1 VTDHEQPIGGGRQP
15 PEIEIDIT
23 TAHPARV
30 HNFLAGGDANFAVD
44 REAVEKAVDMAPD
57 EMEVA
62 RRAVQAMAGFQAR
75 VVRHLVV
82 DVGVTQFLKLGA
94 AVPAGED
101 VHEVAQAAAPG
112 TRVVYT
118 GDDPT
123 VLAHAHGLRQARPE
137 GITAYVHGTLLD
149 IDPIIAQASATLDLD
164 RPVAVLSPA
173 NMAFVAEED
182 DPYGIVAR
190 ILAALVPGS
199 YLALAH
205 SSPDVGSE
213 RMRAAAERFARLLG
227 DPYVVRTRDQI
238 ARFFAGLD
246 LVDPGLVPIEQWRPA
261 PGEEL
266 DPTRRPV
273 PLYGALAR
281 KPAPDTEA
289 DS

>member
-1 VTDHEQPIGGGRQP
+1 MTDQDQPSGGGRPP

-30 HNFLAGGDANFAVD
+30 HNYLAGGAANFAVD
-44 REAVEKAVDMAPD
+44 REAVEKAVDMLPG
-57 EMEVA
+57 ELETA
-62 RRAVQAMAGFQAR
+62 RRAVEAMAGFQAR

-82 DVGVTQFLKLGA
+82 DVGVTQFLKLGT

-101 VHEVAQAAAPG
+101 IHEIAQSAAPG
-112 TRVVYT
+112 TRVVYV

-123 VLAHAHGLRQARPE
+123 VLAHAHSMRSSRPE
-137 GITAYVHGTLLD
+137 GITAYVHGSLLD
-149 IDPIIAQASATLDLD
+149 VDPIVEQASTTLDLA
-164 RPVAVLSPA
+164 RPVALLSPA
-173 NMAFVAEED
+173 TMNFVADED
-182 DPYGIVAR
+182 DPHGIVAR
-190 ILAALVPGS
+190 FVDAVAPGS

-213 RMRAAAERFARLLG
+213 RMREAAEKFARLLG

-246 LVDPGLVPIEQWRPA
+246 MVDPGLVPIEQWRPA

-281 KPAPDTEA
+281 KPAPETEA
-289 DS
+289 